1 MCGTSL
7 FFQIL
12 HYTTRLVYGL
22 TFTLICILH
31 LTFINL
37 HTCELQLHKEDA
49 KGRRPKRL
57 PYLPRWDMHDE
68 GDVACVMFDL
78 VSCRKTY
85 TCAWDDITCA
95 WGGHAAAQG
104 LLRWEGKQG
113 LSHVSLCRA
122 AMKDK
127 QGIRDRSHERQVRI
141 PPNNRASYVYLC
153 VRRY

>member
-7 FFQIL
+7 LFQIL

-22 TFTLICILH
+22 TLTLICILH

-49 KGRRPKRL
+49 KGRRPKRV
-57 PYLPRWDMHDE
+57 PYLPRWDIHDE

-85 TCAWDDITCA
+85 TCDDININICVCEV
-95 WGGHAAAQG
+95 WWQNRVEMGIRLKMMIPVQMGD
-104 LLRWEGKQG
+104 
-113 LSHVSLCRA
+113 RA
-122 AMKDK
+122 LHCSADRDK
-127 QGIRDRSHERQVRI
+127 QGVSLLQDWGLRHVMW
-141 PPNNRASYVYLC
+141 
-153 VRRY
+153 